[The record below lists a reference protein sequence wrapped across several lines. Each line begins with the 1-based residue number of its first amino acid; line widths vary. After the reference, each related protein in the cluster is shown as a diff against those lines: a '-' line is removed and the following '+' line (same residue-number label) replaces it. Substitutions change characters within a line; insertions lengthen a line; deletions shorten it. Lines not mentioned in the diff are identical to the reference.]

1 VKILELEVDGFGV
14 WSGLRLCDLGGQIN
28 VVLGPNEAGKTTLMQ
43 FVRAVLYGVSDQ
55 RRRSYLPPLGGGRP
69 GGTLA
74 VSAST
79 GRFRISRHFDATHRN
94 VTPGEGTSGHS
105 ESGELRITASDGTL
119 ESGRVLA
126 SLLGNV
132 SETTFNHVF
141 AVGLREIQELSSLS
155 DTAAADLLY
164 HVSTGLGRVSL
175 GAVLRELA
183 ASRERLLS
191 TDDRPCQLE
200 ALLTQRD
207 KLHHEVEELRGV
219 SQRYILLAHE
229 CDRLAA
235 DIASREEEA
244 VEVSHSLRA
253 VEAAMA
259 ARGPWQARAAIEA
272 ELASLAELSPG
283 ALGALELLE
292 AAAVRVEHRR
302 RKLTELRQQR
312 AVLRNEVAA
321 LGLNHALVRHAPKIE
336 ALAEQ
341 ESWIG
346 TLENQVHELEADVH
360 SLSTEL
366 AAERTRIGWNSD
378 RSSVNLPKLDE
389 RTLAAL
395 RPAARALREPRL
407 RQREAKRQLA
417 KARQQVD
424 RLTSEIR
431 SGLAGRE
438 HEDLAP
444 ALEERGNLVSQLRRR
459 VQLDERISQLGRSQ
473 TELTEQGR
481 DLLDDQLLPGWVLTG
496 LGGAFVV
503 GVVLLMTRIYLPA
516 FLGAAGWWLS
526 VLGLLGMVAAGGIKY
541 MLEHAATI
549 QLEACQK
556 RSATLTKQF
565 EQAKQEREALDT
577 QLPRGGGPLLTRLQ
591 TAEKEL
597 AALEEMLAID
607 ARRQTARQ
615 ESDAAQARATQARDD
630 VRGAR
635 RRWQQALA
643 SAALPNTLSPRRVRQ
658 YLEGSRQVDES
669 ERRLNR
675 RRQELEAR
683 RHELDSLV
691 GRIQQVIVDANLKPA
706 GPRTI
711 DRLRT
716 LRHALAE
723 HQALA
728 ARQQSLEARLARLR
742 RQQTRLIHGT
752 RRWRQ
757 RREQWLRQ
765 AGVTDEAELRRRA
778 AEHGRR
784 ESLRQ
789 RCAALTRE
797 IAAALGQRLDEQ
809 EVRAWLDGRHVG
821 DLEARWEELAG
832 RSQAAQQELQALFEQ
847 RGRAQQELASLADDR
862 RLAERVLDLG
872 LVETR
877 LREAAERWQTLAVT
891 SHVLDG
897 VRKKYETDRQPETL
911 QEASKYLGRL
921 TGGRYNRV
929 WTPLGEQVLY
939 VDDFDGH
946 SHSVE
951 MLSRG
956 TREQLFLSLR
966 LALVALYA
974 RRGVELPLVLDDV
987 LVNFDAR
994 RAKAAVAVLRDFAA
1008 AGHQTLVFTC
1018 HEHVVRL
1025 FKQLKVPTRQ
1035 LPVNAD
1041 HETVSVAYH
1050 APAVAEPPPEEAQP
1064 VEPLELAVALRAG
1077 EASDDLIWVDNDDAD
1092 EQADGD
1098 LGDRTSRGT
1107 DGDDDLEKA
1116 ERRSR
1121 EHASSEPVHRV
1132 TVVRA
1137 RRMSGPFDDTFWHE
1151 PVEDDLDDEDEVA
1164 VIEADDEIAD
1174 EGNGDGHETN
1184 GRDPRDRLTS
1194 KGRPQAPPRREERDS
1209 SEDDD
1214 DRDIDTE
1221 GEEELF
1227 AQDGDPWDDVPFDG
1241 DMEGDEAA

>member
-1 VKILELEVDGFGV
+1 MKILELEVDGFGV
-14 WSGLRLCDLGGQIN
+14 WSGLRLGDLGGQIN

-43 FVRAVLYGVSDQ
+43 FVRAVIYGVSDQ
-55 RRRSYLPPLGGGRP
+55 RRRRYLPPLGGGRP
-69 GGTLA
+69 GGTLT

-79 GRFRISRHFDATHRN
+79 GRYRISRHFDAAHRN
-94 VTPGEGTSGHS
+94 STARDGTPGHGEL
-105 ESGELRITASDGTL
+105 GELRITAADGTL
-119 ESGRVLA
+119 ESGRVL
-126 SLLGNV
+126 SNLLGNV

-141 AVGLREIQELSSLS
+141 ALGLREIQELGSLS

-175 GAVLRELA
+175 GVVLRELA

-191 TDDRPCQLE
+191 TDDRPCQLD

-207 KLHHEVEELRGV
+207 KLRHEVEDLRGV
-219 SQRYILLAHE
+219 SQRYTLLAHE

-235 DIASREEEA
+235 DVASREAEA
-244 VEVSHSLRA
+244 AEVAHSLRA
-253 VEAAMA
+253 VEAAIA
-259 ARGPWQARAAIEA
+259 AREPWQARAAIEA
-272 ELASLAELSPG
+272 ELVSLAELPPG
-283 ALGALELLE
+283 ALEALEQLD
-292 AAAVRVEHRR
+292 AAAIRVEQRR

-312 AVLRNEVAA
+312 AAVRKEIAA
-321 LGLNHALVRHAPKIE
+321 LGLNHVLVRHAPKIE

-341 ESWIG
+341 ESWLG
-346 TLENQVHELEADVH
+346 TLEKQVHELDADVH

-366 AAERTRIGWNSD
+366 AAERERIGWNSN
-378 RSSVNLPKLDE
+378 RSPATTTRLDE

-395 RPAARALREPRL
+395 RPAARALRDPRL
-407 RQREAKRQLA
+407 RQQEAERQLA

-424 RLTSEIR
+424 RLTSEVR
-431 SGLAGRE
+431 LGLAGRE
-438 HEDLAP
+438 HDELAP
-444 ALEERGNLVSQLRRR
+444 ALEATGNLVSQLRRR
-459 VQLDERISQLGRSQ
+459 VQVDERISHLGRSQ

-526 VLGLLGMVAAGGIKY
+526 ALGLLGMVAAGGVKY
-541 MLEHAATI
+541 MLEHSATV
-549 QLEACQK
+549 QLEECQK
-556 RSATLTKQF
+556 RSATLTKQL

-577 QLPRGGGPLLTRLQ
+577 KLPRGGGPLLTRLQ
-591 TAEKEL
+591 NAEKEL
-597 AALEEMLAID
+597 AALEELLAVD
-607 ARRQTARQ
+607 AKRQAAQQ
-615 ESDAAQARATQARDD
+615 ECDAAQARATQARDD
-630 VRGAR
+630 GRGAR

-643 SAALPNTLSPRRVRQ
+643 SAGLPNTLSPRQVR
-658 YLEGSRQVDES
+658 EFADGSQQVDEL

-711 DRLRT
+711 DRLRV

-742 RQQTRLIHGT
+742 RQQTRLIHGI

-765 AGVTDEAELRRRA
+765 AGVADESELRRRA
-778 AEHGRR
+778 AEHARR

-789 RCAALTRE
+789 RRAALTRE
-797 IAAALGQRLDEQ
+797 IAAAIGQRLDEQ
-809 EVRAWLDGRHVG
+809 EVRDWFDGRHVG

-832 RSQAAQQELQALFEQ
+832 RSQAAQKELQALFEQ
-847 RGRAQQELASLADDR
+847 RGRAQQELTSLAGDR
-862 RLAERVLDLG
+862 RLAERMLDLG
-872 LVETR
+872 VVETR
-877 LREAAERWQTLAVT
+877 LREAAERWQTLSVT
-891 SHVLDG
+891 SYVIDG

-911 QEASKYLGRL
+911 QEASKYLSRL
-921 TGGRYNRV
+921 TGGHYKRI

-939 VDDFDGH
+939 VDDSDGH
-946 SHSVE
+946 SLPVE
-951 MLSRG
+951 VLSRG

-974 RRGVELPLVLDDV
+974 RRGVELPLILDDV

-1018 HEHVVRL
+1018 HEHVVGQ

-1035 LPVNAD
+1035 LPANVN

-1050 APAVAEPPPEEAQP
+1050 APEVTEPPPQEAHP
-1064 VEPLELAVALRAG
+1064 VEPLEPA
-1077 EASDDLIWVDNDDAD
+1077 ASMRVGDVNDDLIWVDHDDAD
-1092 EQADGD
+1092 EQADRE
-1098 LGDRTSRGT
+1098 LGDQTSRGT
-1107 DGDDDLEKA
+1107 NSDDDFDRA
-1116 ERRSR
+1116 ERSSR

-1151 PVEDDLDDEDEVA
+1151 PVEDDLDDADEVA
-1164 VIEADDEIAD
+1164 VIDPDDETA
-1174 EGNGDGHETN
+1174 EERNGDGHRFN
-1184 GRDPRDRLTS
+1184 GSNQRDHFAP
-1194 KGRPQAPPRREERDS
+1194 KGRPPDPLRRGERDNS
-1209 SEDDD
+1209 PDDD

-1227 AQDGDPWDDVPFDG
+1227 AQDGDPWDDVPFD
-1241 DMEGDEAA
+1241 DDLEGDEAA